1 MHFKR
6 VFNEQYFDCNTE
18 NIEHY
23 LMSVLTFYTKIL
35 TYFFQLNILL
45 NGNVVEELGTIVHAS
60 KAVSLGRKM
69 VLKLV
74 DMIPRQMFQVI

>member
-1 MHFKR
+1 
-6 VFNEQYFDCNTE
+6 
-18 NIEHY
+18 
-23 LMSVLTFYTKIL
+23 
-35 TYFFQLNILL
+35 LNILL

-74 DMIPRQMFQVI
+74 DMIPRQMFQVIFKLLINH